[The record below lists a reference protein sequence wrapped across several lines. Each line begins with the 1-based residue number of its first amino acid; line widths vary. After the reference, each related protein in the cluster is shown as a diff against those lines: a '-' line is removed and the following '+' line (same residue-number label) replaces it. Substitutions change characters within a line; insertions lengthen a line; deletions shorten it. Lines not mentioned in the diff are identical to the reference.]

1 MVNEYLL
8 CEIMTRMVKS
18 DASISDAL
26 DEMKNYGQIQL
37 KQNENYEPY
46 YSVDVSTILG
56 LDIDASTLFTLAEK
70 GWSISNDKKELVRFL
85 N

>member
-70 GWSISNDKKELVRFL
+70 GWGISNDKKELVRFL

>member
-26 DEMKNYGQIQL
+26 DEMKNYGQIHL

>member
-26 DEMKNYGQIQL
+26 DEMKKYGTICL
-37 KQNENYEPY
+37 KQNDNYEPY
-46 YSVDVSTILG
+46 YSVDVTSILN
-56 LDIDASTLFTLAEK
+56 LDIDASVLFTLAEK
-70 GWSISNDKKELVRFL
+70 GWTISNDKKELVRFL